1 MTEMLD
7 RLSSDL
13 PSEDLHAE
21 TMTLNMG
28 PQHPS
33 THGVLRVVLEL
44 DGERVTRCTPHV
56 GYVHTGIEKE
66 LEYKT
71 FQQGMVLTDRM
82 DYTAANANNLAF
94 ALAIEKLIGLE
105 IPPRGQMIRVMM
117 AEISRL
123 TGHMI
128 WIGTHAM
135 DIGAMTVFLYAM
147 QDREHLLDLIEMA
160 SGQRL
165 TPSYIRVGGLS
176 DDLPDGW
183 IEKARDFVSR
193 LPAMVDTYEA
203 LLTDNPIWMSRTQGI
218 GILTAQE
225 AVDYSFTGPCLR
237 ASGVAYD
244 VRKAIPYC
252 GYENFDFKIP
262 VGEMGDVYDRY
273 LVRIEEMRQSGAILK
288 QALDNLPDGPYN
300 CQDPKYVRP
309 PKIETMLK
317 MEQLIHHFLL
327 VTEGFKAPKGEAY
340 VATEGAKGELGF
352 YIVGDGSNK
361 PYRAHMR
368 APSFINLQSLEK
380 MCIGRLVADV
390 VACIGSLDIVL
401 GEVDR

>member
-1 MTEMLD
+1 MLLTD
-7 RLSSDL
+7 ELRPSD
-13 PSEDLHAE
+13 DLHAE
-21 TMTLNMG
+21 TLTINMG

-44 DGERVTRCTPHV
+44 DGETIVSCQPHV
-56 GYVHTGIEKE
+56 GYLHTGIEKE

-71 FQQGMVLTDRM
+71 YQQGMVLTDRM
-82 DYTAANANNLAF
+82 DYTGANSNNLAY
-94 ALAIEKLIGLE
+94 ALAIEKLVGIE
-105 IPPRGQMIRVMM
+105 IPPRGQMIRVLM

-147 QDREHLLDLIEMA
+147 QDREQLLDLIEMA
-160 SGQRL
+160 AGHRL
-165 TPSYIRVGGLS
+165 TPTYIRVGGLI

-183 IEKARDFVSR
+183 VEKARDIVNR
-193 LPAMVDTYEA
+193 LPAMIDQYEA
-203 LLTDNPIWMSRTQGI
+203 LLTDNPIWVARTQGI
-218 GILTAQE
+218 GRLTAEE
-225 AVDYSFTGPCLR
+225 ALDLCLTGPCLR
-237 ASGVAYD
+237 GSGIAYD
-244 VRKAIPYC
+244 VRKAMPYC
-252 GYENFDFKIP
+252 GYENFDFKVP
-262 VGEMGDVYDRY
+262 VGETGDVFDRY
-273 LVRIEEMRQSGAILK
+273 LVRVAEMRQSASILK
-288 QALDNLPDGPYN
+288 QALDNLPDGPFN
-300 CQDPKYVRP
+300 CTDPKYVRP

-327 VTEGFKAPKGEAY
+327 VTEGFKAPKGEVY
-340 VATEGAKGELGF
+340 VPTEGAKGELGF

-368 APSFINLQSLEK
+368 APSFVNMQSLPK
-380 MCIGRLVADV
+380 MCVGAMVSDV
-390 VACIGSLDIVL
+390 VACIGSIDVVL

>member
-1 MTEMLD
+1 MIETQEL
-7 RLSSDL
+7 R

-21 TMTLNMG
+21 TLTINMG

-44 DGERVTRCTPHV
+44 DGETVVSCQPHI
-56 GYVHTGIEKE
+56 GYLHTGIEKE

-71 FQQGMVLTDRM
+71 YQQGMVLTDRM
-82 DYTAANANNLAF
+82 DYTAANGNNLAF
-94 ALAIEKLIGLE
+94 ALSVEHLIGME

-123 TGHMI
+123 TGHMV
-128 WIGTHAM
+128 WVGTHAL

-147 QDREHLLDLIEMA
+147 QDRENLLDLIEMA
-160 SGQRL
+160 SGQRM

-176 DDLPDGW
+176 DDLPDDW
-183 IEKARDFVSR
+183 VEKAREIVARIPKMIDQ
-193 LPAMVDTYEA
+193 YEG
-203 LLTDNPIWMSRTQGI
+203 LLTENPIWMARTQGI
-218 GILTAQE
+218 GRLTAQE
-225 AVDYSFTGPCLR
+225 ALDLCLTGPSLR
-237 ASGVAYD
+237 GSGVAYD
-244 VRKAIPYC
+244 VRKALPYC
-252 GYENFDFKIP
+252 GYEHFDFRIP
-262 VGEMGDVYDRY
+262 VGETGDVFDRY
-273 LVRIEEMRQSGAILK
+273 LVRIAEMRQSASILK

-300 CQDPKYVRP
+300 CQDPKYIRP

-327 VTEGFKAPKGEAY
+327 VSEGFKAPKGEVY
-340 VATEGAKGELGF
+340 VATEAAKGELGF

-368 APSFINLQSLEK
+368 APSFVNLQSLAK
-380 MCIGRLVADV
+380 MCVGRMVPDV